1 METASEENMCLLF
14 VRNHHIKPGFK
25 KVKMK
30 IESTLRNIGKGPKEA
45 FQDKLWQQMNII
57 EIVEN

>member
-30 IESTLRNIGKGPKEA
+30 IESTLRNIEKGPKEA
-45 FQDKLWQQMNII
+45 FQDKLW
-57 EIVEN
+57 